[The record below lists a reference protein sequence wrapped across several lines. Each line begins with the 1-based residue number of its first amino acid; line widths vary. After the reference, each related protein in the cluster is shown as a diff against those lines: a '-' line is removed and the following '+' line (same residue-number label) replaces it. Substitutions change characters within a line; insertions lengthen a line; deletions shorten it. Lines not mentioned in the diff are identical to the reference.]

1 MQTRVKVSELSPK
14 EVAKMLAEQITAHP
28 NAKLLVSS
36 PSGESDYVF
45 CHVFDVGYEPEIGF
59 LADEVLDYTETF
71 WSKEEYFFEY
81 GEDPNPDEIPEFHEY
96 IILWCE

>member
-1 MQTRVKVSELSPK
+1 MNTRVSVETLSPTELVK
-14 EVAKMLAEQITAHP
+14 RLSEQITAHP

-36 PSGESDYVF
+36 PSDESDYVF

-59 LADEVLDYTETF
+59 LEHKYLDYTETF
-71 WSKEEYFFEY
+71 WSKDEYFYDY
-81 GEDPNPDEIPEFHEY
+81 GEDTNPEEVPEFNEY